1 MTQALAG
8 IDFAPVLPLWLIAAL
23 GVVAVLALVPAFLR
37 RARGAA
43 LRALVFGLLLLA
55 LGNPRLVEETRET
68 RPDIAL
74 LVVDRS
80 DSARIG
86 RRAAQL
92 EAARAAVEARAARLS
107 DLELRTIEVPEGGN
121 QGTRLFAAAERA
133 LAEIPRA
140 RLAGVIALTDG
151 QVHDV
156 PAQSPVAAPFHA
168 LLPGRPGE
176 VDRRLR
182 VVEAPGFGIV
192 GKSVELRVAVEDLG
206 AAGSGAA
213 RLSIRRDG
221 AAPRI
226 ESVPLGREHRIA
238 IPIERGGPTVVELAA
253 EARPGEVSE
262 LNNRAVVTITGVR
275 DRLRVLLVSGE
286 PHAGERT
293 WRRLLKADPGVDLVH
308 FTILRPPEKDDLT
321 PLNELALIAFP
332 VRELFQVKLR
342 EFDLVVFDRFAN
354 RGILPPAYL
363 RNIADYVRGGGA
375 LLLSVGPEFAGP
387 TSLAATP
394 LGAVLPARPAAGAGQ
409 PAAAEGAFRPH
420 VTALGARHPVTEGL
434 TGANPDEAAEA
445 RWGRWYRS
453 MRADARAGATVMEAA
468 GGAPAG
474 AGPGRRGPRRAAA
487 LGPYLA
493 LVARPRRRR
502 AAGGTSPSC
511 RALADAR
518 TRAGGG
524 RPDRPHRCRPDDGA
538 TAQRGAGPAA
548 RDQHHRA
555 RRRQPPPGAG
565 VRGRRP
571 CHGAAAGRPA
581 RRLAGLG
588 RPPHRLRRRRRRQSA
603 GSGRPPCGSGPPRPH
618 PGRHRR
624 RRALA
629 GRGGRAGRPGAAP
642 RRPRARYPG
651 RRRADRLDRAAPQR
665 RPYRDRHRRH
675 AAAAALAGPAAG
687 ARARG
692 PRLAAGG
699 TLMRRLAAVL
709 TLTGLLSAGCAT
721 GPGIEARLAPL
732 VGGTEAALVEALG
745 VPTRTHEA
753 GGLRF
758 LQYEERRQV
767 LHQVDPYPY
776 YGRPYR
782 RFASLPLAGPVLL
795 TRSCDITFTL
805 RDARVEGF
813 TLRGDDCR

>member
-468 GGAPAG
+468 GGAPLLVLDRVGEGRVALLLSDHIWLWSRG
-474 AGPGRRGPRRAAA
+474 HDGGGPQAELLRRAAHWLMREPELEEEDLTARIDAGQMTVQRRSVEPGPPPEISITAPDGGSRRQA
-487 LGPYLA
+487 LESG
-493 LVARPRRRR
+493 
-502 AAGGTSPSC
+502 AGG
-511 RALADAR
+511 
-518 TRAGGG
+518 
-524 RPDRPHRCRPDDGA
+524 HA
-538 TAQRGAGPAA
+538 TARLPA
-548 RDQHHRA
+548 DQ
-555 RRRQPPPGAG
+555 PG
-565 VRGRRP
+565 VWQVSDGRRT
-571 CHGAAAGRPA
+571 AF
-581 RRLAGLG
+581 
-588 RPPHRLRRRRRRQSA
+588 
-603 GSGRPPCGSGPPRPH
+603 
-618 PGRHRR
+618 
-624 RRALA
+624 
-629 GRGGRAGRPGAAP
+629 
-642 RRPRARYPG
+642 
-651 RRRADRLDRAAPQR
+651 
-665 RPYRDRHRRH
+665 
-675 AAAAALAGPAAG
+675 AAAAAANPPEVADL
-687 ARARG
+687 RAD
-692 PRLAAGG
+692 P
-699 TLMRRLAAVL
+699 
-709 TLTGLLSAGCAT
+709 
-721 GPGIEARLAPL
+721 ARLAPIL
-732 VGGTEAALVEALG
+732 AATGGAARWLGEAAEPA
-745 VPTRTHEA
+745 VPELRRVAPGRDTQGGDGRT
-753 GGLRF
+753 GWIGLRRNGDHTVTGIAAMP
-758 LQYEERRQV
+758 L
-767 LHQVDPYPY
+767 LPPWL
-776 YGRPYR
+776 
-782 RFASLPLAGPVLL
+782 ALPLVLGL
-795 TRSCDITFTL
+795 AVLGWR
-805 RDARVEGF
+805 REG
-813 TLRGDDCR
+813 R